1 MIHTLARLWS
11 RALLLSG
18 VPLLVVALATPLG
31 VRADAPYAPTR
42 DYDLQSVR
50 THLWFDLEQKKIRG
64 EVSESIALLR
74 DGVTEL
80 KLDSSELKIQSVS
93 VDGKE
98 AKFTTPAN
106 QLVVALDRPG
116 KRGEKRELVIKY
128 EGQPKKGLHFV
139 LPDKN
144 YPGRAKQIWTQGE
157 SEDTHFYIPIY
168 DYPNDRTTSEMFLTV
183 PAAWITVSN
192 GHLVGVK
199 TEADGM
205 KTWHWKQ
212 AETLSTYLI
221 TAVAGELVE
230 KDDTWRG
237 IPVRYVVPKG
247 REATIDA
254 TFSRTK
260 LMLDAFSDRLG
271 VKYPWAQ
278 YAQVAVEEF
287 GGGMENTSATTL
299 TTEGLANPILFPE
312 RKYHSDGLLSHELA
326 HQWFGDLVTC
336 KDWANIWL
344 NEGFA
349 TYFEHYWM
357 EAHYGADDVAYEFW
371 QDRAGWFQQENLYK
385 FPIVTRD
392 TDPAANFLELSGNVY
407 TKGGWVLK
415 MLRSEIGDENFF
427 AGLRHYLEANRGQ
440 NVVTADLQKAM
451 EQATGINV
459 DKFFHQWI
467 DRAGAPKF
475 EVNYKYDEAAHQV
488 KLGVK
493 QTQKVEGLV
502 PLFDVSLDVEITT
515 AAGRK
520 AFPIEVSKAD
530 ETFTF
535 PAESAPLMVLF
546 DRGDRVLKSVE
557 FKKEPAMLIYQL
569 KNAASVPDRADAA
582 VALGEL
588 KDNADA
594 VAALGDAAQHDPFLG
609 VREEALTALG
619 KMGDAAA
626 QKEVLAAL
634 NNEWP
639 WVRQEV
645 VNQLGNF
652 KDAASLGPK
661 LTEIA
666 ANDKAYRVRAAALG
680 SLARVKAA
688 NAFETLAA
696 AVKADSPDDVL
707 RLAALRGL
715 GALGDT
721 RGVPVLLEWAAPGK
735 PFNCRS
741 AAIGA
746 VAGLDKGNKEITKA
760 LISFLREPYTDVSIS
775 TVFALGR
782 RGDPD
787 AIGPLEDLAKSGEL
801 NIFGSPFVEG
811 QVAALKAQATGK
823 PPGAEKPEAASSAAG
838 QDALL
843 EHLKK
848 LERQMEEM
856 NARLAKI
863 ESQLSAPKK

>member
-1 MIHTLARLWS
+1 MIRRSASVCGFWALACALS
-11 RALLLSG
+11 LLL
-18 VPLLVVALATPLG
+18 LVPLG
-31 VRADAPYAPTR
+31 VWADRPYAPTR
-42 DYDLQSVR
+42 DYDLQNVR

-64 EVSESIALLR
+64 EVTESVALLR
-74 DGVTEL
+74 DGVMEL
-80 KLDSSELKIQSVS
+80 KLDSSELKIQSVT
-93 VDGKE
+93 VDGKV
-98 AKFTTPAN
+98 AKFTTPPN
-106 QLVVALDRPG
+106 QLVVTLDGPA
-116 KRGEKRELVIKY
+116 KRGEKHELLIKY

-144 YPGRAKQIWTQGE
+144 YPDRPKQIWTQGE

-168 DYPNDRTTSEMFLTV
+168 DYPNDRATSEMFLTV
-183 PAAWITVSN
+183 PASWITVSN
-192 GHLVGVK
+192 GRLVGVK
-199 TEADGM
+199 TELDGL

-212 AETLSTYLI
+212 SETLSTYLI
-221 TAVAGELVE
+221 TAVAGELAE
-230 KDDTWRG
+230 KDDGWRG
-237 IPVRYVVPKG
+237 IPIRYVVPKG
-247 REATIDA
+247 REGTIDA
-254 TFSRTK
+254 AFGRTK

-278 YAQVAVEEF
+278 YAQVAVEDF
-287 GGGMENTSATTL
+287 PGGMENTSATTL
-299 TTEGLANPILFPE
+299 TSEILTNPVLFPE
-312 RKYHSDGLLSHELA
+312 RKYHADGILSHELA

-357 EAHYGADDVAYEFW
+357 EVHYGADDVAYEFW
-371 QDRAGWFQQENLYK
+371 QDQGGWFRQANLYTH
-385 FPIVTRD
+385 PIVTHE
-392 TDPAANFLELSGNVY
+392 TDAAASFLELGGNVY

-427 AGLRHYLEANRGQ
+427 TGLHHYLESNRGQ
-440 NVVTADLQKAM
+440 NVVTADLQRAI

-459 DKFFHQWI
+459 DKFFHQWV

-475 EVNYKYDEAAHQV
+475 EVSYTYDDATHQV

-502 PLFDVSLDVEITT
+502 PLFDVSLDVEIAT

-520 AFPIEVSKAD
+520 SYPIEVSKAD

-535 PAESAPLMVLF
+535 PAESTPLMVLF
-546 DRGDRVLKSVE
+546 DRGDRILKSVD
-557 FKKEPAMLIYQL
+557 FKKSPAMLIYQL
-569 KNAASVPDRADAA
+569 KNAGSVPDRADVA

-594 VAALGDAAQHDPFLG
+594 VTALGDAARHDPFLG
-609 VREEALTALG
+609 VRLEAVKALG
-619 KMGDAAA
+619 KIGSAAA
-626 QKEVLAAL
+626 QNQELAAL
-634 NNEWP
+634 NNDWP
-639 WVRQEV
+639 WVREEV

-666 ANDKAYRVRAAALG
+666 AGDKAFRVRAAALG
-680 SLARVKAA
+680 ALARVKGA
-688 NAFETLAA
+688 NAYETLAA
-696 AVKADSPDDVL
+696 AVKSDSPDGVL
-707 RLAALRGL
+707 RLAALRGF
-715 GALGDT
+715 GPLGDN
-721 RGVPVLLEWAAPGK
+721 RAVPLLLEWAAPGK
-735 PFNCRS
+735 PLNCRG

-746 VAGLDKGNKEITKA
+746 LGRLDKSNKEITKA
-760 LISFLREPYTDVSIS
+760 LFPFLHEPYSDVMFGA
-775 TVFALGR
+775 VLALGQ

-787 AIGPLEDLAKSGEL
+787 AIGPLEELLKSGEL
-801 NIFGSPFVEG
+801 NIFGPTFVES
-811 QVAALKAQATGK
+811 QIAALKAQAGGK
-823 PPGAEKPEAASSAAG
+823 PAGAEKPEPAAG
-838 QDALL
+838 GQEALL

-848 LERQMEEM
+848 IERQMEEM
-856 NARLAKI
+856 SARLAKI